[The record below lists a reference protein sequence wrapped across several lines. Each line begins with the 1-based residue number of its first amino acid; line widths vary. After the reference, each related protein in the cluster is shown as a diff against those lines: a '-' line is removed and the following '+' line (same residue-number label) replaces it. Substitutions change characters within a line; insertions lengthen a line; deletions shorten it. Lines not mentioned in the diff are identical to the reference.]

1 MRQPNG
7 ARPIN
12 DPVLN
17 KASPTSMVSFPL
29 LLIPLAVYNIIVFLM
44 PGVSFADPLFR
55 LTLVS
60 GAVWGVNLSDMLLAL
75 AVLLLLL
82 EVIKGARPGAK
93 YLMDHL
99 LSLVVFCAAAAEF
112 LLWPKFASSTYFL
125 LVLLSS
131 VDFLSGLALRVR
143 RPQPV
148 AATVGTVRH
157 VEATTAAP
165 GFEPAT
171 PPGAAPAS
179 VAAPPSATPVAS
191 ATATAESVPSDH
203 PRPQPAA
210 AGSDGSPQ
218 IAASQFQ
225 PNGST
230 PASPAQPQ
238 G

>member
-1 MRQPNG
+1 
-7 ARPIN
+7 
-12 DPVLN
+12 
-17 KASPTSMVSFPL
+17 MVSFPL

-44 PGVSFADPLFR
+44 PSVSFTDPLFR

-82 EVIKGARPGAK
+82 EVIKGARPGAR
-93 YLMDHL
+93 YVMDHL

-125 LVLLSS
+125 LALLSS

-143 RPQPV
+143 RPLPV
-148 AATVGTVRH
+148 AATAGTVRH
-157 VEATTAAP
+157 VDATTAEP
-165 GFEPAT
+165 SLEPAT

-191 ATATAESVPSDH
+191 AASMAESVSSDH

-210 AGSDGSPQ
+210 TGSDGSPQ
-218 IAASQFQ
+218 IAAPEFQ
-225 PNGST
+225 PNGSA

-238 G
+238 R